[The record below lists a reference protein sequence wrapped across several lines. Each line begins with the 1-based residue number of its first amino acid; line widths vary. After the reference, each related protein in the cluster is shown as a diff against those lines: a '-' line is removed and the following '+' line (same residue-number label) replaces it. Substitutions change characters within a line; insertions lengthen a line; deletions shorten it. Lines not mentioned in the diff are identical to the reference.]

1 MTFAH
6 ATTDHI
12 PAITSLINRSYRGDS
27 SRAGWTTEAD
37 LLSGARIDEA
47 GLLQLINDPDSRIFI
62 ARSDEK
68 VLATIHAHREDN
80 SVHFGL
86 FAVEPTMQGS
96 GIGKELLAYAES
108 EAIRTW
114 GVSTAIMEVI
124 THRSELIKYYE
135 RRGYVRTG
143 KMIPFPTST
152 LWNQLTNNLV
162 LEVLSKKLDFSEKL
176 GSSNMAFSYDIP

>member
-6 ATTDHI
+6 ATSDHI

-37 LLSGARIDEA
+37 LLSGARIDEI
-47 GLLQLINDPDSRIFI
+47 GLFQLLNDSDSLIFI
-62 ARSDEK
+62 ALSDEK

-86 FAVEPTMQGS
+86 FAVEPTQQG
-96 GIGKELLAYAES
+96 GGVGKGLLAYAES
-108 EAIRTW
+108 EAHSLW
-114 GVSTAIMEVI
+114 GVNTAVMEVI
-124 THRSELIKYYE
+124 THRSELIAYYE